1 MYSGDFFINLTDRFE
16 GLEESCFLFFLVRY
30 HWWWDLISAVFFHIL
45 FHPFGLF
52 CMYVET
58 WIEYFGGVIKIQY
71 FIFYSFSEQ
80 SLHIDR

>member
-1 MYSGDFFINLTDRFE
+1 
-16 GLEESCFLFFLVRY
+16 
-30 HWWWDLISAVFFHIL
+30 LISAFFYIL

-71 FIFYSFSEQ
+71 FIFYFSEQ
-80 SLHIDR
+80 TIPIEGVDPQWFARLDQEIRDGCEQIVTER